1 MIAKNSKLKIKLH
14 KQNDFDI
21 IKAEG
26 FYPAEQVEVLSPLET
41 YEIAVGRG
49 LKVDGE
55 PTYGRG
61 AFQESKVE
69 QWERLKKELTA
80 HTKGVVSMGD
90 IKDKGEVTSPTAQG
104 GSGGEK

>member
-1 MIAKNSKLKIKLH
+1 MLAKNSNLKIKLH
-14 KQNDFDI
+14 KREDFDL

-41 YEIAVGRG
+41 FELAVGRG

-61 AFQESKVE
+61 AFQETKVE
-69 QWERLKKELTA
+69 QWERLKEELTA
-80 HTKGVVSMGD
+80 HIEGAVSMGD
-90 IKDKGEVTSPTAQG
+90 NKDKREVASPTAQG
-104 GSGGEK
+104 GSGGSK

>member
-1 MIAKNSKLKIKLH
+1 MLAKNSNRKIKLH

-61 AFQESKVE
+61 AIQETKVE
-69 QWERLKKELTA
+69 QWERLRQELTA
-80 HTKGVVSMGD
+80 HIKGVVSMGD
-90 IKDKGEVTSPTAQG
+90 NKDKGEVTSPTAQG
-104 GSGGEK
+104 GSGSEK